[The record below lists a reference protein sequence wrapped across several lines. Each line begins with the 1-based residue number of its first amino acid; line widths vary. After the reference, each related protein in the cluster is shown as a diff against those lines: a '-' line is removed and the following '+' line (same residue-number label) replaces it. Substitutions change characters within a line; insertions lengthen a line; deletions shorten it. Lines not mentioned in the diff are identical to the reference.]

1 MAQSSWRVCC
11 TKATRSNCSIRVF
24 SQIRNGLR
32 AGHPHFR
39 KWSQAALGLFC
50 ILRFFARK
58 ESRVRNGETIESH
71 VPARLDALPWSSW
84 HWLIVVSLG
93 ATWIL
98 DGLEVTLAG
107 ALSGVL
113 TRHETLGLSDAQVG
127 ATATC
132 YLAGAVIGALLFGY
146 GTDRFGRKKL
156 FFITVAV
163 YLIGTA
169 LSAFS
174 WNFWS
179 YALFRAITGA
189 GIGGEYAAINSAI
202 DELIPARVRGR
213 VDLTINGSYW
223 VGAAIGAAATLVLL
237 NPRHIPMWLGWRCA
251 FGIGAALGLIVIF
264 FRRWI
269 PESPRWLM
277 IHGRNHQ
284 AEEIVAD
291 VERNIFGSS
300 TGTTGLACDATPTR
314 IRTRTHTPWREIW
327 NAVVHEHRRRSL
339 LGLVLMSTQAFFYNA
354 IFFTYALVLMR
365 FYGVPGQDVGGYL
378 LPFALGNVLGPL
390 LLGHL
395 FDTIGRKQMIT
406 MTYAVAGV
414 LLALTGWLFH
424 TGCLNAQTQTLSWTI
439 IFFVASAAA
448 SSAYL
453 TVSEIFPL
461 EIRGMAIAIFF
472 AIGTLVGGV
481 GAPLL
486 FGWIIGTGS
495 STALFMGYLL
505 AAALMIFA
513 AAMEKW
519 IGVAAERRPLEHIAA
534 PLSSRGL

>member
-1 MAQSSWRVCC
+1 MTLNYRMVSS
-11 TKATRSNCSIRVF
+11 
-24 SQIRNGLR
+24 
-32 AGHPHFR
+32 
-39 KWSQAALGLFC
+39 
-50 ILRFFARK
+50 
-58 ESRVRNGETIESH
+58 ETIESY
-71 VPARLDALPWSSW
+71 VPARLDNLPWSSW

-107 ALSGVL
+107 ALGGIL
-113 TRHETLGLSDAQVG
+113 TRRETLGLTDTQVG
-127 ATATC
+127 ASATF

-174 WNFWS
+174 WDFAS
-179 YALFRAITGA
+179 YAFFRALTGA

-213 VDLTINGSYW
+213 VDLMINGSYW
-223 VGAAIGAAATLVLL
+223 VGAALGAAATLVLL
-237 NPRHIPMWLGWRCA
+237 DPRRLPIWLGWRCA
-251 FGIGAALGLIVIF
+251 FGIGAALGLVVIF

-277 IHGRNHQ
+277 IHGRNHE
-284 AEEIVAD
+284 AEEIMAE
-291 VERNIFGSS
+291 VEQKIRGAKKAGIIDPGYSE
-300 TGTTGLACDATPTR
+300 TPTR

-327 NAVVHEHRRRSL
+327 NAIIHEHRRRSV
-339 LGLVLMSTQAFFYNA
+339 LGFVLMLTQAFFYNA
-354 IFFTYALVLMR
+354 IFFTYALVLIR
-365 FYGVPGQDVGGYL
+365 FYSVPEQNVGGYL

-390 LLGHL
+390 LLGHF
-395 FDTIGRKQMIT
+395 FDTIGRKKMIAA
-406 MTYAVAGV
+406 TYGLAGI

-424 TGCLNAQTQTLSWTI
+424 AGLLTAETQTLAWTI

-461 EIRGMAIAIFF
+461 EIRAFAIAIFY
-472 AIGTLVGGV
+472 AIGTLAGGV

-495 STALFMGYLL
+495 VTALVIGYLV
-505 AAALMIFA
+505 AAALMIFGA
-513 AAMEKW
+513 LVEAW
-519 IGVAAERRPLEHIAA
+519 IGVPAERRSLEHVAA
-534 PLSSRGL
+534 PLSSKGL

>member
-1 MAQSSWRVCC
+1 VG
-11 TKATRSNCSIRVF
+11 NIE
-24 SQIRNGLR
+24 I
-32 AGHPHFR
+32 
-39 KWSQAALGLFC
+39 
-50 ILRFFARK
+50 
-58 ESRVRNGETIESH
+58 IESY
-71 VPARLDALPWSSW
+71 VPARLDRLPWSSW
-84 HWLIVVSLG
+84 HWFIVVSLG

-107 ALSGVL
+107 ALGGIL
-113 TRHETLGLSDAQVG
+113 TRHETLGFSDARVG
-127 ATATC
+127 ASATC

-156 FFITVAV
+156 FFITIAV
-163 YLIGTA
+163 YLAGTA

-213 VDLTINGSYW
+213 VDLIINGSYW
-223 VGAAIGAAATLVLL
+223 AGAAMGAAATLVLL
-237 NPRHIPMWLGWRCA
+237 DPRYIPIWLGWRFA
-251 FGIGAALGLIVIF
+251 FGIGATLGLIVIF

-291 VERNIFGSS
+291 VEQK
-300 TGTTGLACDATPTR
+300 TTGKRAAGITDPACSGTNPTR

-327 NAVVHEHRRRSL
+327 NAIMHEHRQRSF
-339 LGLVLMSTQAFFYNA
+339 LGFVLMSTQAFFYNA

-365 FYGVPGQDVGGYL
+365 FYAVPEKDVGGYL
-378 LPFALGNVLGPL
+378 LPFALGNVFGPL

-395 FDTIGRKQMIT
+395 FDTIGRKRMISL
-406 MTYAVAGV
+406 TYALAGV
-414 LLALTGWLFH
+414 LLAGTGWLFH
-424 TGCLNAQTQTLSWTI
+424 AGFLTAQTQTLAWTV

-461 EIRGMAIAIFF
+461 EIRGIAIAIFF

-495 STALFMGYLL
+495 TTALFMGYLM

-513 AAMEKW
+513 AATEAW
-519 IGVAAERRPLEHIAA
+519 IGVDAERRSLEQIAA
-534 PLSSRGL
+534 PLSSKGRSRSAVTDRRYRGW

>member
-1 MAQSSWRVCC
+1 M
-11 TKATRSNCSIRVF
+11 
-24 SQIRNGLR
+24 
-32 AGHPHFR
+32 P
-39 KWSQAALGLFC
+39 
-50 ILRFFARK
+50 
-58 ESRVRNGETIESH
+58 NGETIESR

-107 ALSGVL
+107 ALGGVL
-113 TRHETLGLSDAQVG
+113 TRPETLGLSDAQVG
-127 ATATC
+127 ASATC
-132 YLAGAVIGALLFGY
+132 YLAGAVIGALVFGY
-146 GTDRFGRKKL
+146 GTDRFGRKKF

-179 YALFRAITGA
+179 YASLRALTGA

-213 VDLTINGSYW
+213 VDLIINGSYW
-223 VGAAIGAAATLVLL
+223 VGAAMGAAATLILL
-237 NPRHIPMWLGWRCA
+237 DPRYLPMWLGWRFA
-251 FGIGAALGLIVIF
+251 FGIGATLGLIVIL

-277 IHGRNHQ
+277 IHGRNHE

-291 VERNIFGSS
+291 VERKVMGANASGIIDPGYSEAA
-300 TGTTGLACDATPTR
+300 LTR

-327 NAVVHEHRRRSL
+327 DAIVHEHRRRSF
-339 LGLVLMSTQAFFYNA
+339 LGFVLMSTQAFFYNA

-365 FYGVPGQDVGGYL
+365 FYSVPEQNVGGYL

-390 LLGHL
+390 VLGHL

-406 MTYAVAGV
+406 LTYGLAGIF
-414 LLALTGWLFH
+414 LALTGWLFH
-424 TGCLNAQTQTLSWTI
+424 TGLLTAQTQTLAWTI

-461 EIRGMAIAIFF
+461 EIRAMAIAIFF

-495 STALFMGYLL
+495 RPVLFLGYLL
-505 AAALMIFA
+505 AAALMIFGA
-513 AAMEKW
+513 AVEAW
-519 IGVAAERRPLEHIAA
+519 IGVAAERRSLEHVAA

>member
-1 MAQSSWRVCC
+1 MAKGQ
-11 TKATRSNCSIRVF
+11 
-24 SQIRNGLR
+24 
-32 AGHPHFR
+32 
-39 KWSQAALGLFC
+39 
-50 ILRFFARK
+50 
-58 ESRVRNGETIESH
+58 TIESY
-71 VPARLDALPWSSW
+71 VPARLDRMPWSSW

-107 ALSGVL
+107 AVGGIL
-113 TRHETLGLSDAQVG
+113 TRRETLGLTDTEVG
-127 ATATC
+127 ATATF

-146 GTDRFGRKKL
+146 GTDRFGLKKL
-156 FFITVAV
+156 FLITVAV
-163 YLIGTA
+163 YLVGTA
-169 LSAFS
+169 LSALS

-213 VDLTINGSYW
+213 VDLIINGSYW
-223 VGAAIGAAATLVLL
+223 VGAAMGAAATLVLL
-237 NPRHIPMWLGWRCA
+237 DPRYIPIWLGWRFA
-251 FGIGAALGLIVIF
+251 FGIGASLGLIVIF

-291 VERNIFGSS
+291 VERKIHGTRGSAAGQLRYS
-300 TGTTGLACDATPTR
+300 ELFSTR
-314 IRTRTHTPWREIW
+314 IRTRTHTPWHEIW
-327 NAVVHEHRRRSL
+327 NAIVHEHRRRSF
-339 LGLVLMSTQAFFYNA
+339 LGFVLMLTQAFFYNS

-365 FYGVPGQDVGGYL
+365 FYNVPEQNVGSYL

-406 MTYAVAGV
+406 LTYALAGV
-414 LLALTGWLFH
+414 LLAMAGWLFH
-424 TGCLNAQTQTLSWTI
+424 AGLLTAQTQALAWTI
-439 IFFVASAAA
+439 IFFIASAAA

-453 TVSEIFPL
+453 PVSEIFPL
-461 EIRGMAIAIFF
+461 EIRAFAIAIFYG
-472 AIGTLVGGV
+472 AGTFTGGV
-481 GAPLL
+481 FAPWL
-486 FGWIIGTGS
+486 FGWIIGRGS
-495 STALFMGYLL
+495 SAALFIGYL
-505 AAALMIFA
+505 AAAL
-513 AAMEKW
+513 
-519 IGVAAERRPLEHIAA
+519 
-534 PLSSRGL
+534 

>member
-1 MAQSSWRVCC
+1 MPV
-11 TKATRSNCSIRVF
+11 
-24 SQIRNGLR
+24 
-32 AGHPHFR
+32 
-39 KWSQAALGLFC
+39 
-50 ILRFFARK
+50 
-58 ESRVRNGETIESH
+58 GETIESY
-71 VPARLDALPWSSW
+71 VPARLDAMPWSRW

-107 ALSGVL
+107 SLGGIL
-113 TRHETLGLSDAQVG
+113 TRPETLGLTDTQVG
-127 ATATC
+127 ASATF

-146 GTDRFGRKKL
+146 GTDRFGRKRL

-174 WNFWS
+174 WNFAS
-179 YALFRAITGA
+179 YAFFRAITGA

-213 VDLTINGSYW
+213 VDLMINGSYW
-223 VGAAIGAAATLVLL
+223 IGAAFGSAATLVLL
-237 NPRHIPMWLGWRCA
+237 DPNRLPVWLGWRFA
-251 FGIGAALGLIVIF
+251 FAIGATLGLIVIF

-277 IHGRNHQ
+277 IHGRNDD
-284 AEEIVAD
+284 AEKIVAE
-291 VERNIFGSS
+291 VERGVQAKRSDGVREYWSNGGAELPVHHSITPALHYSKV
-300 TGTTGLACDATPTR
+300 AIAPTR

-327 NAVVHEHRRRSL
+327 EAIVHEHRRRSL
-339 LGLVLMSTQAFFYNA
+339 LGFMLMLTQAFFYNA

-365 FYGVPGQDVGGYL
+365 FYGVPEESVGGYL
-378 LPFALGNVLGPL
+378 LPFALGNVLGPF

-395 FDTIGRKQMIT
+395 FDTIGRKKMIAA
-406 MTYAVAGV
+406 TYAAAGI

-424 TGCLNAQTQTLSWTI
+424 AGLLTAQTQTLAWTI
-439 IFFVASAAA
+439 IFFIASAAA

-461 EIRGMAIAIFF
+461 EIRAMAIAIFY
-472 AIGTLVGGV
+472 AIGTLAGGV
-481 GAPLL
+481 FAPLL

-495 STALFMGYLL
+495 STALLIGYLI
-505 AAALMIFA
+505 AAGLMMFGALTEI
-513 AAMEKW
+513 W
-519 IGVAAERRPLEHIAA
+519 IGVPAERRALEHIAA
-534 PLSSRGL
+534 PLSSKGIELVRRS

>member
-1 MAQSSWRVCC
+1 MA
-11 TKATRSNCSIRVF
+11 IEE
-24 SQIRNGLR
+24 I
-32 AGHPHFR
+32 
-39 KWSQAALGLFC
+39 
-50 ILRFFARK
+50 
-58 ESRVRNGETIESH
+58 IESH
-71 VPARLDALPWSSW
+71 VPARLDRMPWSRW
-84 HWLIVVSLG
+84 HWLIVISLG

-107 ALSGVL
+107 SLGGIL
-113 TRHETLGLSDAQVG
+113 TRHETLGLTDTEVG
-127 ATATC
+127 ASATC

-174 WNFWS
+174 WSFAS
-179 YALFRAITGA
+179 YAAFRALTGA

-202 DELIPARVRGR
+202 DELIPARVRGQ
-213 VDLTINGSYW
+213 VDLMINGSYW
-223 VGAAIGAAATLVLL
+223 VGAALGSGATIVLL
-237 NPRHIPMWLGWRCA
+237 DPRRLPIWLGWRCA

-264 FRRWI
+264 FRRWV

-277 IHGRNHQ
+277 IHGRNDE
-284 AEEIVAD
+284 AEHIVSD
-291 VERNIFGSS
+291 VEAKIAAERSNGVKEYWS
-300 TGTTGLACDATPTR
+300 DALPTR

-327 NAVVHEHRRRSL
+327 NAIVHEHRRRSF
-339 LGLVLMSTQAFFYNA
+339 LGFVLMLTQAFFYNA

-365 FYGVPGQDVGGYL
+365 FYNVPERSVGGYL

-395 FDTIGRKQMIT
+395 FDTIGRKQMIAA
-406 MTYAVAGV
+406 TYGAAGI

-424 TGCLNAQTQTLSWTI
+424 AGLLTAQTQTLAWTF
-439 IFFVASAAA
+439 IFFIASAAA

-461 EIRGMAIAIFF
+461 EIRALAIALFY
-472 AIGTLVGGV
+472 AVGTLAGGV
-481 GAPLL
+481 GAPVL

-495 STALFMGYLL
+495 STALFVGYLV
-505 AAALMIFA
+505 AAALMVFGA
-513 AAMEKW
+513 LTEML
-519 IGVAAERRPLEHIAA
+519 IGVPAERRSLEHIAA
-534 PLSSRGL
+534 PLSSKGL

>member
-1 MAQSSWRVCC
+1 M
-11 TKATRSNCSIRVF
+11 
-24 SQIRNGLR
+24 
-32 AGHPHFR
+32 P
-39 KWSQAALGLFC
+39 
-50 ILRFFARK
+50 
-58 ESRVRNGETIESH
+58 NGETIESR

-107 ALSGVL
+107 ALGGVL
-113 TRHETLGLSDAQVG
+113 TRPETLGLSDAQVG
-127 ATATC
+127 ASATC
-132 YLAGAVIGALLFGY
+132 YLAGAVIGALVFGY
-146 GTDRFGRKKL
+146 GTDRFGRKKF

-179 YALFRAITGA
+179 YASLRALTGA

-213 VDLTINGSYW
+213 VDLIINGSYW
-223 VGAAIGAAATLVLL
+223 VGAAMGAAATLILL
-237 NPRHIPMWLGWRCA
+237 DPRYLPMWLGWRFA
-251 FGIGAALGLIVIF
+251 FGIGATLGLIVIL

-277 IHGRNHQ
+277 IHGRNHE

-291 VERNIFGSS
+291 VERKVMGANAAGIIDPGYSEAA
-300 TGTTGLACDATPTR
+300 LTR

-327 NAVVHEHRRRSL
+327 DAIVHEHRRRSF
-339 LGLVLMSTQAFFYNA
+339 LGFVLMSTQAFFYNA
-354 IFFTYALVLMR
+354 IFFTYALVLIR
-365 FYGVPGQDVGGYL
+365 FYSVPEQNVGGYL

-390 LLGHL
+390 VLGHL

-406 MTYAVAGV
+406 LTYGLAGI

-424 TGCLNAQTQTLSWTI
+424 TGLLTAQMQTLAWTI

-461 EIRGMAIAIFF
+461 EIRAMAIAIFF

-495 STALFMGYLL
+495 RPVLFLGYLL
-505 AAALMIFA
+505 AAALMIFGA
-513 AAMEKW
+513 AVEAW
-519 IGVAAERRPLEHIAA
+519 IGVPAERRSLEHVAA

>member
-1 MAQSSWRVCC
+1 M
-11 TKATRSNCSIRVF
+11 T
-24 SQIRNGLR
+24 
-32 AGHPHFR
+32 
-39 KWSQAALGLFC
+39 
-50 ILRFFARK
+50 
-58 ESRVRNGETIESH
+58 NGETIESY
-71 VPARLDALPWSSW
+71 VPARLDRLPWSSW

-107 ALSGVL
+107 ALGGIL
-113 TRHETLGLSDAQVG
+113 TLPQTLGLTPARVG
-127 ATATC
+127 ASATC
-132 YLAGAVIGALLFGY
+132 YLAGAVLGALLFGY

-179 YALFRAITGA
+179 YAFFRAITGA
-189 GIGGEYAAINSAI
+189 GIGGEYAALNSAI

-213 VDLTINGSYW
+213 VDLIINGSYW
-223 VGAAIGAAATLVLL
+223 VGAAMGAAATLVLL
-237 NPRHIPMWLGWRCA
+237 DPRHIPIWLGWRCA
-251 FGIGAALGLIVIF
+251 FGIGATLGLIVIF

-291 VERNIFGSS
+291 VERKIMGANAAGITDPGYSEAA
-300 TGTTGLACDATPTR
+300 LTR

-327 NAVVHEHRRRSL
+327 DAIVHEHRRRSF
-339 LGLVLMSTQAFFYNA
+339 LGFVLMSTQAFFYNA

-365 FYGVPGQDVGGYL
+365 FYSVPEQNVGGYL

-406 MTYAVAGV
+406 LTYGLAGV

-424 TGCLNAQTQTLSWTI
+424 TGFLTAQTQTLAWTI

-461 EIRGMAIAIFF
+461 EIRAMAIAIFF

-486 FGWIIGTGS
+486 VGWIIGTGS
-495 STALFMGYLL
+495 RPVLFLGYLL
-505 AAALMIFA
+505 AAALIIFGA
-513 AAMEKW
+513 AVEAC
-519 IGVAAERRPLEHIAA
+519 IGVADARRSPEHVAA
-534 PLSSRGL
+534 PHLS

>member
-1 MAQSSWRVCC
+1 MA
-11 TKATRSNCSIRVF
+11 
-24 SQIRNGLR
+24 
-32 AGHPHFR
+32 
-39 KWSQAALGLFC
+39 
-50 ILRFFARK
+50 
-58 ESRVRNGETIESH
+58 NGETIESY
-71 VPARLDALPWSSW
+71 VPARLDRLPWSSW

-107 ALSGVL
+107 ALGGIL
-113 TRHETLGLSDAQVG
+113 TLPQTLGLTPARVG
-127 ATATC
+127 ASATC
-132 YLAGAVIGALLFGY
+132 YLAGAVLGALLFGY

-179 YALFRAITGA
+179 YAFFRALTGA

-213 VDLTINGSYW
+213 VDVIINGSYW
-223 VGAAIGAAATLVLL
+223 VGAALGAAATLVLL
-237 NPRHIPMWLGWRCA
+237 DPNRVPIWLGWRFA
-251 FGIGAALGLIVIF
+251 FGIGATLGLIVIF

-277 IHGRNHQ
+277 IHGRNPE
-284 AEEIVAD
+284 AEEIVAE
-291 VERNIFGSS
+291 VERKIRGTNISAVTDRRYS
-300 TGTTGLACDATPTR
+300 NAVTR
-314 IRTRTHTPWREIW
+314 IRTRTHTLWQEIW
-327 NAVVHEHRRRSL
+327 DAIVHEHRRRSF
-339 LGLVLMSTQAFFYNA
+339 LGFVLMSTQAFFYNA

-365 FYGVPGQDVGGYL
+365 FYGVPGKDVGGYL

-406 MTYAVAGV
+406 LTYALAGI
-414 LLALTGWLFH
+414 LLAVTGWLFH
-424 TGCLNAQTQTLSWTI
+424 AGLLTAQTQTLAWTI

-472 AIGTLVGGV
+472 ALGTLVGGV
-481 GAPLL
+481 GAPVL

-495 STALFMGYLL
+495 STALFIGYLV
-505 AAALMIFA
+505 AEALMIFA
-513 AAMEKW
+513 AAIEAW
-519 IGVAAERRPLEHIAA
+519 IGVPAERQSLEHVVAR
-534 PLSSRGL
+534 PSSKGF

>member
-1 MAQSSWRVCC
+1 MADS
-11 TKATRSNCSIRVF
+11 
-24 SQIRNGLR
+24 
-32 AGHPHFR
+32 
-39 KWSQAALGLFC
+39 
-50 ILRFFARK
+50 
-58 ESRVRNGETIESH
+58 ETIESY
-71 VPARLDALPWSSW
+71 VPARLDRMPWSRW

-107 ALSGVL
+107 ALGGIL
-113 TRHETLGLSDAQVG
+113 THRETLGLTDTQVG
-127 ATATC
+127 ASATC
-132 YLAGAVIGALLFGY
+132 YLAGAVLGALIFGY

-174 WNFWS
+174 WNFAS
-179 YALFRAITGA
+179 YAAFRALTGA

-213 VDLTINGSYW
+213 VDLIINGSYW
-223 VGAAIGAAATLVLL
+223 IGAAMGAAATIVLL
-237 NPRHIPMWLGWRCA
+237 DPRYFPTWLGWRCA
-251 FGIGAALGLIVIF
+251 FGIGAALGLVVIF

-277 IHGRNHQ
+277 IHGRNHE
-284 AEEIVAD
+284 AEKIVD
-291 VERNIFGSS
+291 EVERKIAGAMVPVVMDHSYKD
-300 TGTTGLACDATPTR
+300 LPPTR
-314 IRTRTHTPWREIW
+314 IRTRTHTRWSEIW
-327 NAVVHEHRRRSL
+327 NAIVHEHRRRSF
-339 LGLVLMSTQAFFYNA
+339 LGFVLMLTQAFFYNA

-365 FYGVPGQDVGGYL
+365 FYGVPEQNVGGYL

-395 FDTIGRKQMIT
+395 FDTIGRKQMIAA
-406 MTYAVAGV
+406 TYGLAGV

-424 TGCLNAQTQTLSWTI
+424 AGLLTAQTQTLAWTI
-439 IFFVASAAA
+439 IFFIASAAA

-461 EIRGMAIAIFF
+461 EVRALAIAIFF
-472 AIGTLVGGV
+472 ANGTLAGGV
-481 GAPLL
+481 GAPVL

-495 STALFMGYLL
+495 ITALFIGYLV
-505 AAALMIFA
+505 AATLMIFGA
-513 AAMEKW
+513 LVEVW
-519 IGVAAERRPLEHIAA
+519 IGVPAERRPLEHVAA
-534 PLSSRGL
+534 PLSSKGL

>member
-1 MAQSSWRVCC
+1 M
-11 TKATRSNCSIRVF
+11 K
-24 SQIRNGLR
+24 NGQL
-32 AGHPHFR
+32 
-39 KWSQAALGLFC
+39 
-50 ILRFFARK
+50 
-58 ESRVRNGETIESH
+58 IESY
-71 VPARLDALPWSSW
+71 VPARLDRLPWSSW

-107 ALSGVL
+107 ALGGVL

-127 ATATC
+127 ASATC

-156 FFITVAV
+156 FFVTVAV

-179 YALFRAITGA
+179 YVLFRAITGA

-213 VDLTINGSYW
+213 VDLIINGSYW
-223 VGAAIGAAATLVLL
+223 IGAAMGAAATLLL
-237 NPRHIPMWLGWRCA
+237 LDPRHIPMSLGWRCA
-251 FGIGAALGLIVIF
+251 FGIGATLGLIVIF

-277 IHGRNHQ
+277 IHGRNDH
-284 AEEIVAD
+284 AEEIVAE
-291 VERNIFGSS
+291 VERKIAATRNHGVVEYGSDASESARATNIPPIQHSI
-300 TGTTGLACDATPTR
+300 TPVR
-314 IRTRTHTPWREIW
+314 VRTRTPWREIW
-327 NAVVHEHRRRSL
+327 NAIVHEHRRRSF
-339 LGLVLMSTQAFFYNA
+339 LGFVLMSTQAFFYNA

-365 FYGVPGQDVGGYL
+365 FYSVPEQNVGGYL

-406 MTYAVAGV
+406 VTYALAGV
-414 LLALTGWLFH
+414 LLAVTAWLFH
-424 TGCLNAQTQTLSWTI
+424 AQLLTAQTQTLAWTI
-439 IFFVASAAA
+439 IFFVAS
-448 SSAYL
+448 
-453 TVSEIFPL
+453 
-461 EIRGMAIAIFF
+461 
-472 AIGTLVGGV
+472 
-481 GAPLL
+481 
-486 FGWIIGTGS
+486 
-495 STALFMGYLL
+495 
-505 AAALMIFA
+505 
-513 AAMEKW
+513 
-519 IGVAAERRPLEHIAA
+519 
-534 PLSSRGL
+534 